1 MKRKQNSNLQ
11 IKEKVEANRSSPL
24 LDFFSLLYR
33 IDRKNKEQTR
43 GVNEDKKGRN
53 CSCQTK

>member
-1 MKRKQNSNLQ
+1 MKRKQNPNLQ
-11 IKEKVEANRSSPL
+11 IKEKVEANRSPL

-33 IDRKNKEQTR
+33 IDRRTKEQTR